1 MARTVR
7 EAALGTRSA
16 RLRLPVFAKPY
27 CRVIEQG
34 LHLGYRRRSTGGSW
48 IARRRND
55 EGIYRETKLGLADD
69 LQEANGESIPDF
81 SRAQRAARTC
91 CGQEQRL
98 AAGRGSVPDG
108 PHTVARA
115 MADYL
120 QDYRCR
126 GGKSVEGIEIVV
138 NHSLVD
144 PTCDATDLPNISTI
158 LPVWGSIS
166 ALAISSPALLAALM
180 ARFKSVGRKAH
191 VPFDIVSPRK
201 NPQKRAAEN

>member
-1 MARTVR
+1 
-7 EAALGTRSA
+7 
-16 RLRLPVFAKPY
+16 
-27 CRVIEQG
+27 
-34 LHLGYRRRSTGGSW
+34 
-48 IARRRND
+48 
-55 EGIYRETKLGLADD
+55 
-69 LQEANGESIPDF
+69 
-81 SRAQRAARTC
+81 
-91 CGQEQRL
+91 
-98 AAGRGSVPDG
+98 
-108 PHTVARA
+108 

-126 GGKSVEGIEIVV
+126 GGKSVEGIEILV